1 MLNFKPITL
10 QDKQE
15 IQTYT
20 AKHNYHLCEHCF
32 VDLFIWAT
40 HYETQFCTQDGFL
53 FIKMLTFPDRLPM
66 YLAPVGEGD
75 LRHAVQLLEQ
85 DAAERGNPFVM
96 TSIPEEMLPEIQKVM
111 PDELVIE
118 NLPNGADYIYL
129 AEKMITLSGKKLQ
142 SKRNF
147 INRFKQTYEGRW
159 QYEKIDAHNVEDAY
173 QFHLEWCEDNGCADN
188 GSFRGETC
196 AIRRALDNFDSLE
209 LQGGILRVDGKVI
222 AFTLGSRSTDDMYI
236 IQIEKANAN
245 IPGAYP
251 MINQQF
257 AMHNCTEV
265 MYINREEDL
274 GLEGLRKAKRSYHPI
289 MMGNKYMAMR
299 NV

>member
-1 MLNFKPITL
+1 MLDFKPITL
-10 QDKQE
+10 QDRLE

-20 AKHNYHLCEHCF
+20 AKRNYHLCEHCF
-32 VDLFIWAT
+32 VDLFIWAK
-40 HYETQFCTQDGFL
+40 HYDTQFCTKDGFL

-66 YLAPVGEGD
+66 YLAPVGDGD
-75 LRHAVQLLEQ
+75 LRHAVALLEQ

-96 TSIPEEMLPEIQKVM
+96 TSIPEEMLPELQTAM

-129 AEKMITLSGKKLQ
+129 AEKMISLSGKKLQ

-159 QYEKIDAHNVEDAY
+159 SYEDINSDNLEDAY
-173 QFHLEWCEDNGCADN
+173 QFHLHWCEINGCADN

-196 AIRRALDNFDSLE
+196 AIRRALDNFDALG
-209 LQGGILRVDGKVI
+209 LKGGILRLDGSVI
-222 AFTLGSRSTDDMYI
+222 AFTLGSQSTNDMYI
-236 IQIEKANAN
+236 IQIEKAEAD

-257 AMHNCTEV
+257 AMRNCTEV
-265 MYINREEDL
+265 TYINREEDL
-274 GLEGLRKAKRSYHPI
+274 GLEGLRKAKHSYHPV
-289 MMGNKYMAMR
+289 MMGNKFMAMR
-299 NV
+299 NI